1 MNHCPSF
8 HLVMVSPCA
17 NFLLIGIILVLLNVR
32 IRFGRLIIILSFS
45 LMKNY
50 LFFQTVDAYARA
62 LTVAVQ
68 FSLEV
73 SASYTSRMI
82 IASPADCRSIYENL
96 GGQNVRIS
104 DKVCL

>member
-1 MNHCPSF
+1 
-8 HLVMVSPCA
+8 MVSPCVS
-17 NFLLIGIILVLLNVR
+17 FLLIGIIQVLLASLR
-32 IRFGRLIIILSFS
+32 KLEPRIIILNFS
-45 LMKNY
+45 PMKNY

>member
-1 MNHCPSF
+1 MDT
-8 HLVMVSPCA
+8 PCA
-17 NFLLIGIILVLLNVR
+17 NSLLTGIILVLLNVR

-45 LMKNY
+45 PMKNY
-50 LFFQTVDAYARA
+50 LFFQTVEAYAKA

>member
-1 MNHCPSF
+1 MIS
-8 HLVMVSPCA
+8 
-17 NFLLIGIILVLLNVR
+17 
-32 IRFGRLIIILSFS
+32 
-45 LMKNY
+45 KNY
-50 LFFQTVDAYARA
+50 LFFQTIDAYARA

-73 SASYTSRMI
+73 SASFTSRMI

>member
-1 MNHCPSF
+1 MTK
-8 HLVMVSPCA
+8 VVSLEPPPPVNVGT
-17 NFLLIGIILVLLNVR
+17 NFMI
-32 IRFGRLIIILSFS
+32 S
-45 LMKNY
+45 KNY
-50 LFFQTVDAYARA
+50 LFFQTIEAYAKA

-104 DKVCL
+104 DKVCI

>member
-1 MNHCPSF
+1 MYK
-8 HLVMVSPCA
+8 
-17 NFLLIGIILVLLNVR
+17 LVLF
-32 IRFGRLIIILSFS
+32 IPSS
-45 LMKNY
+45 PMKNY
-50 LFFQTVDAYARA
+50 LFFQTVEAYAKA

-96 GGQNVRIS
+96 GGQNVRIC
-104 DKVCL
+104 DKICL